1 MRPICS
7 ACNQRPRAINCYRN
21 GKTYYRSRCDICSR
35 KNKKIKPPVPRWQ
48 LDGYKK
54 KPACDRCGFKAKHN
68 SQLLV
73 FHVDGNL
80 NNSNQRNL
88 RTICLNCA
96 TDLQRRDVTWRAGDL
111 EPDS

>member
-1 MRPICS
+1 M
-7 ACNQRPRAINCYRN
+7 
-21 GKTYYRSRCDICSR
+21 
-35 KNKKIKPPVPRWQ
+35 PRWQ